1 LARDFYRCHHFIT
14 MLADDEPDQ
23 KLSKGWADKQ
33 NFCKFKACQALR
45 LIQKGMAPPFGN
57 PFERAKKEENV
68 AKALQK
74 YANLKDLP
82 AKQSLKV
89 LTQYKDP
96 NT

>member
-1 LARDFYRCHHFIT
+1 
-14 MLADDEPDQ
+14 
-23 KLSKGWADKQ
+23 
-33 NFCKFKACQALR
+33 
-45 LIQKGMAPPFGN
+45 MAPPFGN

-89 LTQYKDP
+89 LTLYKDP